1 MAGPLEGIRAV
12 EWAAY
17 ANSPLVGVML
27 GDFGADVIK
36 IEERGVGEPLRGMSS
51 LHGANQRLVSGMNAA
66 VENTNRNKR
75 SISLDLKKEKGK
87 EIAYKLVEK
96 ADVFYTNY
104 GEQRALKVGLDYD
117 SLKRINPQIVYS
129 NNTGYG
135 RRGPDSEK
143 RAFDPGVQARSG
155 LMMSAGERD
164 TPPGMIVSTILDATG
179 ATVATL
185 GIITALLARERKGT
199 GQLINSSLLGSALWI
214 QIFNIQTALLRGSG
228 REHLG
233 TQRNSRSKPRNVL
246 SNMYECG
253 DGKWILLGEP
263 QFDRFWGDF
272 CRVTGITDPEFVN
285 VKIAELNKGDGMQRL
300 LGVLDKLFATK
311 PRDEWLKIFKDKNA
325 AFAYDSIND
334 VTDVLNDPQVLANK
348 FFVDFDHPS
357 AGKIKYMLSPIEFSK
372 TPAQIKS
379 AAPEYGQQT
388 EEILLEVGYS
398 WEDIAKLKD
407 EEVI

>member
-1 MAGPLEGIRAV
+1 MSGPLEGIRAV

-17 ANSPLVGVML
+17 ANSPLIGVML

-51 LHGANQRLVSGMNAA
+51 LHGTGQRLISGINAA

-75 SISLDLKKEKGK
+75 SISLDLKKPKGR
-87 EIAYKLVEK
+87 EIAYKLIKK

-104 GEQRALKVGLDYD
+104 GEKRALNVGLDYD
-117 SLKRINPQIVYS
+117 SLSKINPQLIYS

-135 RRGPDSEK
+135 KLGPDSEK

-185 GIITALLARERKGT
+185 GIITALLARERKGV

-214 QIFNIQTALLRGSG
+214 QIFNIQTALLRGES

-233 TQRNSRSKPRNVL
+233 TQRNSRNKPRNVL
-246 SNMYECG
+246 SNMYECA
-253 DGKWILLGEP
+253 DHKWILLGEP

-272 CRVTGITDPEFVN
+272 CRVTGITDPALVN
-285 VKIAELNKGDGMQRL
+285 VKMAELNKGDGMLRML
-300 LGVLDKLFATK
+300 DVLDKLFATR
-311 PRDEWLKIFKDKNA
+311 PRDEWLTIFKEKNA
-325 AFAYDSIND
+325 AFAFDSIND
-334 VTDVLNDPQVLANK
+334 VTDVLHDPQVMANN
-348 FFVDFDHPS
+348 FFVNFEHPY
-357 AGKIKYMLSPIEFSK
+357 AGKIRYMLSPLEFNK
-372 TPAQIKS
+372 TPAKIKS
-379 AAPEYGQQT
+379 AAPEYAQHT
-388 EEILLEVGYS
+388 EEILLEIGYS
-398 WEDIAKLKD
+398 WEDIANLKD